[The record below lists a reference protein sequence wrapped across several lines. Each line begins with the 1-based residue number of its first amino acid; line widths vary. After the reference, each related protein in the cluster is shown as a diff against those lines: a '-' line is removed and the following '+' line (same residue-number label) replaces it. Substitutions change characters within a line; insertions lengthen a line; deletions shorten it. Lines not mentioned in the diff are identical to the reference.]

1 MCILCVIQK
10 CSRRVATMLPWLI
23 IPLIGLWA
31 LSQLLP
37 PGFRFEIT
45 SPRLA
50 CLMVLLVTLFWYEV
64 LMPKLSSWR
73 IRRSAWLRQ
82 RKMVQAI
89 ELQKLRKMAVRR
101 CRNCL
106 TPYRD
111 QNPGGGGKFMCSY
124 CGHISKRPVLDIP
137 GPADLDAKKSW
148 FVGDLVGKG
157 GKIWN
162 GKVWSE
168 HGWICSN
175 DWLDNENWVPGSF
188 MENSSWT
195 KNGGRL
201 YSGKDLCFAE
211 KSYSVVVVFFFK
223 VLMSFFFSVRWLWRK
238 IFRVSSSEDGSSDS
252 EHMGMSKKG
261 ENGVNMYESKVEKAR
276 RKAEEKRQARLEREL
291 LEEEERKQREDVA
304 KLVEERRRLRDE
316 EMEAEKQQVRGLA
329 NDKEK
334 DSKREAEKKRQERRK
349 DKDKGSSKSNSDC
362 EEIDRRAGKE
372 MDRKREL
379 DKRSEIERRDQ
390 QKAATAQ
397 ISESRHGIKVSTANI
412 NKGTGS
418 RYLERVR
425 GSIISSSR
433 ALNGTVFFGK
443 GTHTNQT
450 SATNVSKANKLNGF
464 VDHAQGSAS
473 QRDMCSSTHAP
484 VIVNSNGDN
493 NVIGASSHRPGG
505 SEMQLQTVKKSWQQL
520 FTRSPG
526 MPNMSPQVEGQRP
539 NFHRQSLQMHSF
551 ENQLGSNL
559 SLPSHVSLS
568 PNGSKSSNSYSSL
581 AATPIFPVAGEP
593 PYSLGQEESEIFEDP
608 CYVPDPVA
616 LLGPVSESL
625 DHFSYDLGTG
635 FMRNRLP
642 QNSMPLKHVIT
653 SMEVS
658 KPSPIEPP
666 MSRLHGIEDRHTNSF
681 PCIPKTPERSS
692 LTLNESNSGTW
703 QMWGTSPLGQD
714 GLGFVGGP
722 SIWLSPI
729 WQNSKNM
736 TSKFVVDNQVP
747 PGNHFQRGVQPGSC
761 LTGGTFRP
769 ICAGLYENDP
779 WLPNPISPPLS
790 GVRECYSVPVS
801 PPPDISQSELIYGS
815 SSRSATRQPF
825 EPSPVIRWPKEDSA
839 VHGLEDGIADPTMG
853 RPHIG
858 GLFSTPDV
866 QSVWSYN

>member
-73 IRRSAWLRQ
+73 IRRSAWLRE
-82 RKMVQAI
+82 RKRVQAI

-137 GPADLDAKKSW
+137 GSADLDAKKSG

-175 DWLDNENWVPGSF
+175 DWLENGNWVPGSF
-188 MENSSWT
+188 MENSSWI

-211 KSYSVVVVFFFK
+211 KSYSVIVVFFFK
-223 VLMSFFFSVRWLWRK
+223 VLFSFFFSVRWLWRK
-238 IFRVSSSEDGSSDS
+238 IFRVSSSEDGSSDA

-261 ENGVNMYESKVEKAR
+261 ENGVNIYESKVEKAR

-316 EMEAEKQQVRGLA
+316 KMEAEKQHARGSA

-349 DKDKGSSKSNSDC
+349 DKDKGSNKSNSDC

-372 MDRKREL
+372 LDRKREL
-379 DKRSEIERRDQ
+379 DKTERRDQ
-390 QKAATAQ
+390 QKGVAAQ
-397 ISESRHGIKVSTANI
+397 ISESRHGIKVSTANV
-412 NKGTGS
+412 NKGSGT
-418 RYLERVR
+418 RYLERVK
-425 GSIISSSR
+425 GSLISSSR
-433 ALNGTVFFGK
+433 ALNGTNFFGK

-464 VDHAQGSAS
+464 VDHSQGSAN
-473 QRDMCSSTHAP
+473 QRDMHNSTHAP
-484 VIVNSNGDN
+484 VINNSNGDN
-493 NVIGASSHRPGG
+493 NVIGASPHRLSG
-505 SEMQLQTVKKSWQQL
+505 SEMQSQTVKKSWQQL

-526 MPNMSPQVEGQRP
+526 MSNMSPQVEVQRP
-539 NFHRQSLQMHSF
+539 NFHLQSLQMNPF
-551 ENQLGSNL
+551 QNQLGSNL
-559 SLPSHVSLS
+559 PLPSHVSLS
-568 PNGSKSSNSYSSL
+568 PNGSKSSMSYSSS
-581 AATPIFPVAGEP
+581 AAKPIFPVGGEP
-593 PYSLGQEESEIFEDP
+593 PYSLAQEESEIFEDP

-635 FMRNRLP
+635 FMRNSLP

-653 SMEVS
+653 SVEVS

-666 MSRLHGIEDRHTNSF
+666 MSRLHGIEERLTNSF
-681 PCIPKTPERSS
+681 PCSPKTPDRNSS
-692 LTLNESNSGTW
+692 PLNESNSGTW

-714 GLGFVGGP
+714 SLGFAGGP
-722 SIWLSPI
+722 SSWLPPI
-729 WQNSKNM
+729 GQNSKSM
-736 TSKFVVDNQVP
+736 TSKFVVDQVP
-747 PGNHFQRGVQPGSC
+747 PGNHFQRGVQPGSS
-761 LTGGTFRP
+761 LTGGTFSP
-769 ICAGLYENDP
+769 ISSGLFENDP

-790 GVRECYSVPVS
+790 SVGERYSIPVS
-801 PPPDISQSELIYGS
+801 PPPDVSQSELTYGS

-825 EPSPVIRWPKEDSA
+825 EPSPVVRWPKKNSA
-839 VHGLEDGIADPTMG
+839 VHGLEDGIADPNMG